1 MGHRMEPLSIAI
13 IGCGPAG
20 LAAALLLA
28 RQGHS
33 VAIFDRFVSPGPVGS
48 GLMIQPS
55 GLAVLAALGLAGEVI
70 RRGAR
75 VDALQGIEE
84 HGRCVLDAP
93 YAALGLP
100 GAFGLGIHRASLF
113 DVLYEAAARQ
123 PGVMICAD
131 HAVTGSHCDAAGRRL
146 VFAGREPSAPFDLVV
161 DASGWRTGFDPAP
174 KNILPFG
181 ALWASLPL
189 HPGDPFAGNLL
200 EQRYRRASQMAG
212 VLPIGARAGAA
223 GPEVAFFW
231 SLKAEDY
238 AAWAA
243 TPLDDWKAEVLR
255 LWPDLAGLLTRIETR
270 DQLTFARYAH
280 RTHPAPVGERM
291 IAIGDAWHSASPQLG
306 QGANMALLDAWS
318 LSRGLAEGRT
328 LAEKLRLAAGWRSD
342 HVWLYQWV
350 TKLFTPLY
358 QSDSRVLPGVR
369 DNILAPLSRRWPARG
384 IQAQLMSGLFG
395 FPLAPLG
402 LAPPDYGVLSAPL
415 TSAAASGPP
424 QS

>member
-1 MGHRMEPLSIAI
+1 MEPLGIAI

-28 RQGHS
+28 RQGHAVS
-33 VAIFDRFVSPGPVGS
+33 VFDQFVSPGPVGS

-55 GLAVLAALGLAGEVI
+55 GLAVLAELGLAAEVVA
-70 RRGAR
+70 RGAR
-75 VDALQGIEE
+75 IDALQGIEK
-84 HGRCVLDAP
+84 HGKTVLDAP
-93 YAALGLP
+93 YAALGVP

-113 DVLYEAAARQ
+113 DVLHEAALAEPRIAIHA
-123 PGVMICAD
+123 G
-131 HAVTGSHCDAAGRRL
+131 HAVTGSDCDAEGRRL
-146 VFAGREPSAPFDLVV
+146 LFEGREPSAAFDLVV
-161 DASGWRTGFDPAP
+161 DASGWRTRFDPAP

-189 HPGDPFAGNLL
+189 APGDPFAGNLL
-200 EQRYRRASQMAG
+200 EQRYRRAAQMAG
-212 VLPIGARAGAA
+212 VLPIGTRAGGG

-238 AAWAA
+238 PAWEA

-255 LWPDLAGLLTRIETR
+255 LWPALEGLLARIERR

-280 RTHPAPVGERM
+280 RSHPAPVGERI

-318 LSRGLAEGRT
+318 LARGLAEGRT

-358 QSDSRVLPGVR
+358 QSESRYLPAIR
-369 DNILAPLSRRWPARG
+369 DRLLAPLSRRWPARG

-402 LAPPDYGVLSAPL
+402 LALPDYAGLSASL
-415 TSAAASGPP
+415 TIAAASGEP

>member
-1 MGHRMEPLSIAI
+1 MEPLGIAI

-28 RQGHS
+28 RQGHAVS
-33 VAIFDRFVSPGPVGS
+33 VFDQFVSPGPVGS
-48 GLMIQPS
+48 GLMIQPT
-55 GLAVLAALGLAGEVI
+55 GLAVLAELGLAAEVT

-75 VDALQGIEE
+75 IDALQGIAE
-84 HGRCVLDAP
+84 HGRTVLDAP

-113 DVLYEAAARQ
+113 DVLHEAATRAPRVTIRA
-123 PGVMICAD
+123 G
-131 HAVTGSHCDAAGRRL
+131 HAVTGSTCDAQGRRL
-146 VFAGREPSAPFDLVV
+146 VFADREASAPFDLVV
-161 DASGWRTGFDPAP
+161 DASGWRTRFDPAP

-189 HPGDPFAGNLL
+189 APGDPFAGNLL
-200 EQRYRRASQMAG
+200 EQRYRRAAQMAG
-212 VLPIGARAGAA
+212 VLPIGTRAGAG

-231 SLKAEDY
+231 SLRAEDY
-238 AAWAA
+238 AAWEA
-243 TPLDDWKAEVLR
+243 TPLEDWKGEVLR
-255 LWPDLAGLLTRIETR
+255 LWPELEGLLARIGTRE
-270 DQLTFARYAH
+270 QLTFARYAH
-280 RTHPAPVGERM
+280 RTHPAPVDERL

-318 LSRGLAEGRT
+318 LARGLAEGRT

-350 TKLFTPLY
+350 TRLFTPLY
-358 QSDSRVLPGVR
+358 QSESRYLPALR
-369 DNILAPLSRRWPARG
+369 DRMLAPLSRHWPAKG

-402 LAPPDYGVLSAPL
+402 LALPDYAGLSASL
-415 TSAAASGPP
+415 TIFAASGEP